1 MSNTNE
7 NENTLELRVAAGDAA
22 GLVRA
27 MQSNDGAGVAGLLS
41 AMDPK
46 ELQALTLA
54 LAGMVPM
61 AWRAAYRAGVRFGSL
76 NVPDHE
82 LDEFGASEDLAGLS
96 AAELTGYLSAVAKE
110 SRRSS

>member
-7 NENTLELRVAAGDAA
+7 NALELRVAAGDAV

-27 MQSNDGAGVAGLLS
+27 VQSNDGAGAAALLS

-46 ELQALTLA
+46 ELEAMTLA

-96 AAELTGYLSAVAKE
+96 AAELTAYLGALAKE

>member
-7 NENTLELRVAAGDAA
+7 NALELRVAAGDAA

-27 MQSNDGAGVAGLLS
+27 MQSNDGAGAAALLS

-46 ELQALTLA
+46 ELEAMTLA

-96 AAELTGYLSAVAKE
+96 AAELTAYLGALVKE